1 VGDQEQ
7 PVTQTTLKF
16 MELYI
21 RVLPLWNR
29 YFPYTQ
35 PPPPPLYHYTNAAGL
50 VGILD
55 SGSLW
60 ASAIGHSNDPREIAC
75 AFDVARPIL
84 TELAAQP
91 EFQKRNQHLLMSVLE
106 QFFENPERPTQD
118 GFAVSFCAKPDLL
131 SQWRAYGDE
140 GGFSLE
146 IYPLARA
153 FVPGPDS
160 EAMNL
165 VLLRSAVGSRIIVQK
180 INYDPNEQQAEFRQR
195 LIATSRLLD
204 EVTEELPD
212 ADATAV
218 VATLLTTSLIEW
230 VYSVKDVAFT
240 EEQEWRLI
248 CLPDIDHFYGGNTYK
263 HYGAVKT
270 RVRNGVIVPYVVLEP
285 IEGLLPIKSV
295 TCGPALHPNLTK
307 KAVALA
313 LESKKYGSDVHQSRV
328 PLRTSR

>member
-1 VGDQEQ
+1 
-7 PVTQTTLKF
+7 
-16 MELYI
+16 MELYM

-60 ASAIGHSNDPREIAC
+60 ASAIGHSNDLREIAC
-75 AFDVARPIL
+75 AFELARPIL

-91 EFQKRNQHLLMSVLE
+91 EFQKQNQHLLMSVLE
-106 QFFENPERPTQD
+106 KFFEDPESPMQD

-153 FVPGPDS
+153 SVHEPDT
-160 EAMNL
+160 EAMDV
-165 VLLRSAVGSRIIVQK
+165 VLLRSAIGRKLLVRKV
-180 INYDPNEQQAEFRQR
+180 NYDSIEQQAEFRER
-195 LIATSRLLD
+195 VITTSRLLD
-204 EVTEELPD
+204 EVTEEIPD
-212 ADATAV
+212 ADTTAV
-218 VATLLTTSLIEW
+218 VVTLLTSSLIEW
-230 VYSVKDVAFT
+230 VYTVKDVAFA

-248 CLPDIDHFYGGNTYK
+248 CLPDINYFYGGKTYR
-263 HYGAVKT
+263 HYEAVKT
-270 RVRNGVIVPYVVLEP
+270 RVRNGMIVPYVVVEP
-285 IEGLLPIKSV
+285 IEGLLPITSV

-313 LESKKYGSDVHQSRV
+313 LASKKYCSAVHESRV